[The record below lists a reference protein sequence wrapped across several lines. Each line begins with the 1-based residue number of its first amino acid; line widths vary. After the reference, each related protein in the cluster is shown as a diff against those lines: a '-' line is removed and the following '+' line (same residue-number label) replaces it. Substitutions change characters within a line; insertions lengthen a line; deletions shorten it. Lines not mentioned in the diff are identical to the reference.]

1 MDNLLYLK
9 NVFCKNALSFRQ
21 LDGRT
26 RMFVALLLLG
36 NVIYIIL
43 NGKKYLSHFKYLSQ
57 GDIAIIVSAFSVVA
71 FIYVLREHLY
81 KTLDFSVNRMGR
93 AIVFGNATYFLCFIV
108 YWLYNTVMS
117 ILYPVMGG
125 DVQGIKQMAKVDW
138 YSYGTLVFRYIFSLL
153 NEELLICAAF
163 LVILSIFSSVT
174 VRNVIISLIGALAFF
189 SVMHV
194 FAWNLATI
202 PAIMMN
208 KAPAIVLFVFFM
220 DIKPL
225 YFSHLFNNCWV
236 SLSVVEGMT
245 GSIKSL
251 IFFIF
256 LLPLMLFLV
265 SHTIQNFRHQEGI
278 DE

>member
-9 NVFCKNALSFRQ
+9 DVFCKNALSFRQ

-26 RMFVALLLLG
+26 RMFAALLLLG

-43 NGKKYLSHFKYLSQ
+43 NGKKYLSHFKYFSQ
-57 GDIAIIVSAFSVVA
+57 GDIAIIVSALSVVA
-71 FIYVLREHLY
+71 FTYVLRDHLY
-81 KTLDFSVNRMGR
+81 KTLDFSANRMGR
-93 AIVFGNATYFLCFIV
+93 AIVLGNATYFLCFIV
-108 YWLYNTVMS
+108 YWLYNTVKS

-189 SVMHV
+189 SIMHV

-208 KAPAIVLFVFFM
+208 KAPAIILFVFFM

-256 LLPLMLFLV
+256 LLPLMFFLV
-265 SHTIQNFRHQEGI
+265 SHTIQNFRHQEEI